1 MIDFQ
6 EWIKRYGHIKKDL
19 LQKKM
24 YLLEN
29 NINPIKEEN
38 KKLRNDNE
46 FYKFLLNEFS
56 NIYPLE
62 YRYIYDKFLKKLQEK

>member
-1 MIDFQ
+1 M
-6 EWIKRYGHIKKDL
+6 EWKEWYKRNKYLSKNL
-19 LQKKM
+19 LQGKLF
-24 YLLEN
+24 LLEN
-29 NINPIKEEN
+29 HINPIEEEN

-62 YRYIYDKFLKKLQEK
+62 YRYIYDKFLKKLQGK